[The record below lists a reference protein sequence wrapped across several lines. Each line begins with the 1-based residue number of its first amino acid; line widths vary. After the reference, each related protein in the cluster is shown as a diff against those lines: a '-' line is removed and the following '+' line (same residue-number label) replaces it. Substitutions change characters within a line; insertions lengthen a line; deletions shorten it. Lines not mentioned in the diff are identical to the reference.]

1 MKKALS
7 IIIISLL
14 VLVVGGIV
22 VARTAI
28 YPVKDISEIK
38 SISKEYNIDPYFLAA
53 IGHFESRFDE
63 KDYEKNDNNGI
74 LRFSDESSI
83 KLAHELNMNNFK
95 SSDLV
100 DDKTSLK
107 LGAYYLSKFKDEGL
121 SKMVQEWNVRN
132 KADDTI
138 DRRAY
143 AKEYYVPKIQK
154 NIKIIKILYPEMSF

>member
-38 SISKEYNIDPYFLAA
+38 AISKEYNIDPYFLAA

-74 LRFSDESSI
+74 LRFSDETSI
-83 KLAHELNMNNFK
+83 KLAHELKMNNFK
-95 SSDLV
+95 PSDLV

-121 SKMVQEWNVRN
+121 SKMVQEWTVRN

-143 AKEYYVPKIQK
+143 AKEYYVPKIEK
-154 NIKIIKILYPEMSF
+154 NIKIIKTLYPEMSF

>member
-1 MKKALS
+1 MKKILS
-7 IIIISLL
+7 TIIILTL
-14 VLVVGGIV
+14 VFVVGVIV
-22 VARTAI
+22 VARTAV
-28 YPVKDISEIK
+28 YPVKDVSEIK
-38 SISKEYNIDPYFLAA
+38 SVAKEYNIDPYFLAA

-83 KLAHELNMNNFK
+83 KLAHELKMKNFK
-95 SSDLV
+95 PSDLV

-121 SKMVQEWNVRN
+121 SKMIQEWNVRN
-132 KADDTI
+132 KVDDTI

-143 AKEYYVPKIQK
+143 AKEYYVPKIEK

>member
-1 MKKALS
+1 MKKTLS

-14 VLVVGGIV
+14 VLIVGGVV
-22 VARTAI
+22 VARTVV

-53 IGHFESRFDE
+53 MGNFESKFDE
-63 KDYEKNDNNGI
+63 KGYEKNGNNGI
-74 LRFSDESSI
+74 LRFSDETSI
-83 KLAHELNMNNFK
+83 KLANELNIKNFK
-95 SSDLV
+95 PSDLV

-107 LGAYYLSKFKDEGL
+107 LGAYYLYKFKDEGL
-121 SKMVQEWNVRN
+121 SKMIQEWNVRN
-132 KADDTI
+132 KVDDTM

-143 AKEYYVPKIQK
+143 AKEYYVPKIEK

>member
-38 SISKEYNIDPYFLAA
+38 AISKEYNIDPYFLAA

-95 SSDLV
+95 PSDLV

-143 AKEYYVPKIQK
+143 AKEYYVPKIEK
-154 NIKIIKILYPEMSF
+154 NIKIIKTLYPEMSF

>member
-1 MKKALS
+1 MKKTLS

-14 VLVVGGIV
+14 VLIVGGVV
-22 VARTAI
+22 VARTVV

-63 KDYEKNDNNGI
+63 KDYAKNDNNGI
-74 LRFSDESSI
+74 LRLSDETSI
-83 KLAHELNMNNFK
+83 KLAHELNMKNFK
-95 SSDLV
+95 PSDLV
-100 DDKTSLK
+100 DDRTSLK

-132 KADDTI
+132 KVDDTM

-143 AKEYYVPKIQK
+143 AKEYYVPKIEN
-154 NIKIIKILYPEMSF
+154 NIKIIKMLYPEMSF

>member
-14 VLVVGGIV
+14 ILIVGGVV
-22 VARTAI
+22 VARTAL

-38 SISKEYNIDPYFLAA
+38 SIAKEYKIDPYFLAA

-74 LRFSDESSI
+74 LRLSDETSI
-83 KLAHELNMNNFK
+83 KLAHELNIKNFK
-95 SSDLV
+95 PSDLV
-100 DDKTSLK
+100 DDRTSLK

-132 KADDTI
+132 KVDDTM

-143 AKEYYVPKIQK
+143 AKEYYVPKIEN

>member
-1 MKKALS
+1 MKKILS

-14 VLVVGGIV
+14 VLIVGGVV
-22 VARTAI
+22 VARTVV

-53 IGHFESRFDE
+53 MGNFESKFDE
-63 KDYEKNDNNGI
+63 KGYEKNDNNGI
-74 LRFSDESSI
+74 LRFSDETSI
-83 KLAHELNMNNFK
+83 KLAHELNMKNFK
-95 SSDLV
+95 PSDLV
-100 DDKTSLK
+100 DDRTSLK

-132 KADDTI
+132 KVDDTM

-143 AKEYYVPKIQK
+143 AKEYYVSKIEN
-154 NIKIIKILYPEMSF
+154 NIKIIKMLYPEMSF

>member
-7 IIIISLL
+7 IIISLL
-14 VLVVGGIV
+14 VLIVGGVV
-22 VARTAI
+22 VARTAV
-28 YPVKDISEIK
+28 YPVKDIPEIK
-38 SISKEYNIDPYFLAA
+38 SIAKEYKIDPYFLAS

-74 LRFSDESSI
+74 LRFSDETSI
-83 KLAHELNMNNFK
+83 KLAHELNIQNFK
-95 SSDLV
+95 PSDLV
-100 DDKTSLK
+100 NDKMSLK

-132 KADDTI
+132 KVDDTI

-143 AKEYYVPKIQK
+143 AKEYYVPKIEK
-154 NIKIIKILYPEMSF
+154 NMKIIKLLYPEMSF

>member
-7 IIIISLL
+7 IIISLL
-14 VLVVGGIV
+14 VLIVGGVV
-22 VARTAI
+22 VARTAV
-28 YPVKDISEIK
+28 YPVKDIPEIK
-38 SISKEYNIDPYFLAA
+38 SIAKEYKIDPYFLAS

-74 LRFSDESSI
+74 LRFSDETSI
-83 KLAHELNMNNFK
+83 KLAHELNIQNFK
-95 SSDLV
+95 PSDLV
-100 DDKTSLK
+100 NDKTSLK

-132 KADDTI
+132 KVDDTI

-143 AKEYYVPKIQK
+143 AKEYYVPKIEK
-154 NIKIIKILYPEMSF
+154 NMKIIKILYPEMSF

>member
-7 IIIISLL
+7 IIISLL
-14 VLVVGGIV
+14 VLIVGGV
-22 VARTAI
+22 VVVRTAV
-28 YPVKDISEIK
+28 YPVKDIPEIK
-38 SISKEYNIDPYFLAA
+38 SIAKEYKIDPYFLAS

-74 LRFSDESSI
+74 LRFSDETSI
-83 KLAHELNMNNFK
+83 KLAHELNIQNFK

-100 DDKTSLK
+100 NDKTSLK

-132 KADDTI
+132 KVDDTI

-143 AKEYYVPKIQK
+143 AKEYYVPKIEK
-154 NIKIIKILYPEMSF
+154 NMKIIKILYPEMSF

>member
-1 MKKALS
+1 MKKVLS
-7 IIIISLL
+7 TIIILILL
-14 VLVVGGIV
+14 FVVGGAV
-22 VARTAI
+22 VARTAV

-63 KDYEKNDNNGI
+63 KNYQKNDNNGI
-74 LRFSDESSI
+74 LRFSDETSI
-83 KLAHELNMNNFK
+83 KLAHELTINNIK
-95 SSDLV
+95 PSDLV

-121 SKMVQEWNVRN
+121 SNMVQEWNVRN
-132 KADDTI
+132 KVDDTI

-143 AKEYYVPKIQK
+143 AKEYYVPKIEK

>member
-7 IIIISLL
+7 IIISLL
-14 VLVVGGIV
+14 VLIVGGVV
-22 VARTAI
+22 VARTAV
-28 YPVKDISEIK
+28 YPVKDIPEIK
-38 SISKEYNIDPYFLAA
+38 SIAKEYKIDPYFLAS

-74 LRFSDESSI
+74 LRFSDETSI
-83 KLAHELNMNNFK
+83 KLAHELNIQNFK

-100 DDKTSLK
+100 NDKTSLK

-132 KADDTI
+132 KVDDTI

-143 AKEYYVPKIQK
+143 AKEYYVPKIEK
-154 NIKIIKILYPEMSF
+154 NMKIIKILYPEMSF

>member
-1 MKKALS
+1 MKKTLS

-14 VLVVGGIV
+14 VLIVGGAV
-22 VARTAI
+22 VSRTVV

-53 IGHFESRFDE
+53 MGNFESKFDE
-63 KDYEKNDNNGI
+63 KGYEKNGNNGI
-74 LRFSDESSI
+74 LRFSDETSI
-83 KLAHELNMNNFK
+83 KLANELNMKNFK
-95 SSDLV
+95 PSDLV

-132 KADDTI
+132 KVDDTI

-143 AKEYYVPKIQK
+143 AKEYYVPKIEK
-154 NIKIIKILYPEMSF
+154 NMKIIKILYPEMSF

>member
-1 MKKALS
+1 MKKTLS

-14 VLVVGGIV
+14 VLIVGGVV
-22 VARTAI
+22 VARTVV

-53 IGHFESRFDE
+53 MGNFESKFDK
-63 KDYEKNDNNGI
+63 KDYEKNGNNGI
-74 LRFSDESSI
+74 LRFSDETSI
-83 KLAHELNMNNFK
+83 KLAHELNMKNFK
-95 SSDLV
+95 PSDLV
-100 DDKTSLK
+100 DDRTSLK

-132 KADDTI
+132 KVDDTM

-143 AKEYYVPKIQK
+143 AKEYYVPKIEN
-154 NIKIIKILYPEMSF
+154 NIKIIKMLYPEMSF

>member
-95 SSDLV
+95 PSDLV

-143 AKEYYVPKIQK
+143 AKEYYGPKIEK
-154 NIKIIKILYPEMSF
+154 NIKIIKFLYPEMSF

>member
-1 MKKALS
+1 MKKTLS

-14 VLVVGGIV
+14 VLIVGGVV
-22 VARTAI
+22 VARTVV

-53 IGHFESRFDE
+53 MGNFESKFDE
-63 KDYEKNDNNGI
+63 KGYEKNDNNGI
-74 LRFSDESSI
+74 LRFSDETSI
-83 KLAHELNMNNFK
+83 KLAHELNMKNFK
-95 SSDLV
+95 PSDLV
-100 DDKTSLK
+100 DDRTSLK

-132 KADDTI
+132 KVDDTM

-143 AKEYYVPKIQK
+143 AKEYYVPKIEN
-154 NIKIIKILYPEMSF
+154 NIKIIKMLYPEMSF

>member
-1 MKKALS
+1 MKKILFT
-7 IIIISLL
+7 IIISLL
-14 VLVVGGIV
+14 VLIVGGV
-22 VARTAI
+22 VIARTVV

-38 SISKEYNIDPYFLAA
+38 SISKEYNIDPYLLAA
-53 IGHFESRFDE
+53 MGNFESGFDKKE
-63 KDYEKNDNNGI
+63 YNKNGKNGI
-74 LRFSDESSI
+74 FRFSDEASI
-83 KLAHELNMNNFK
+83 KLAHELKINNFK
-95 SSDLV
+95 PSDLV

-132 KADDTI
+132 GSEDTF

-143 AKEYYVPKIQK
+143 AKEYYVPKIEK